1 MAKLDQLQNESTF
14 KGNSE
19 DSLLVIYIL
28 HILKKYSSPQ
38 KPLSSQEVME
48 YLKENYSIGSSDKSN
63 TQRKKVRRHLDTLH
77 ESYWNDCVK
86 KVEGKTRNGH
96 KWYYDISEDEI
107 ANEEGTIY
115 ETLSKEEIDFIIDII
130 TSSKII
136 NYTSTIGIVNKLL
149 KKTKYSK
156 AERIAKLRKIENE
169 EWPKSIN
176 KEFVLLKRSI
186 QSCIDEIRKIKF
198 DYEHKES
205 ILATPYGWDS
215 DESGK
220 YILIA
225 KVDGAPQGEFGTF
238 LLEKIH
244 NLEKLDLD
252 YSDFDDTYFD
262 KSYGRPDVLSM
273 ESLFSNIKIINAAIE
288 DNKGIEFKY
297 LSYVV
302 RDDRVIVVGKD
313 KRVLPHRL
321 VFHDGKYYLIGYEEE
336 QAKIDYYRV
345 DLISQMGYSSSKIKI
360 SDWDAQLLYGVQ
372 RAREVEKH
380 PLMMAGTDILV
391 IFKVA
396 ESALD
401 RVIDA
406 FAVKPNKFEVTNEKR
421 NIRDSSGKG
430 FHEERLVKVQVR
442 TTAEEAFRWALA
454 NADAVEIDTQDIRD
468 KIARIAEPIY
478 QLYTQ
483 TISDKVRENIDY
495 VLQEGTFKISSKVDV
510 DTAYE
515 TYKELSKRGKLEVV
529 NNIGIASDEV
539 CDIGD
544 YLGDFINAER
554 LYIFAPQIKNLS
566 WASRLVNVKTLD
578 LNQVQMDGLSWMK
591 EMKKLKQIYL
601 IVSSISDL
609 SVLSE
614 HKDIA
619 HLDISD
625 TNVSDISFIEKYQNL
640 TYLNIVG
647 CPIEDYLPLFKTQSR
662 LECLEID
669 EKALEKIGEEN
680 IRKHHIG
687 IDLIIRKNSP
697 FWRSLI

>member
-1 MAKLDQLQNESTF
+1 MEKLELFQNESTS

-28 HILKKYSSPQ
+28 HILKKYSSAK
-38 KPLSSQEVME
+38 KPLSSGEVME
-48 YLKENYSIGSSDKSN
+48 YLKEDYAIGSSDKSN
-63 TQRKKVRRHLDTLH
+63 TQRKKVRRHLDTLC
-77 ESYWNDCVK
+77 ESYWNNCIK
-86 KVEGKTRNGH
+86 KVEGTTRNGH
-96 KWYYDISEDEI
+96 KWYYDISKDQI
-107 ANEEGTIY
+107 SNEEGAIY

-136 NYTSTIGIVNKLL
+136 NYTSTMSIVNKLL

-238 LLEKIH
+238 LLEKIQ
-244 NLEKLDLD
+244 NMKKVDLD
-252 YSDFDDTYFD
+252 DSDLDDTYFD

-273 ESLFSNIKIINAAIE
+273 ESLFSNIKIITAAIE
-288 DNKGIEFKY
+288 DKRGLKFKY
-297 LSYVV
+297 LSYGV
-302 RDDRVIVVGKD
+302 RDKRVIVDGKG

-321 VFHDGKYYLIGYEEE
+321 VFNDGKYYLIGYDEE

-345 DLISQMGYSSSKIKI
+345 DLISKLSYSSEKIKI
-360 SDWDAQLLYGVQ
+360 SDWNEQVLYGVQ

-380 PLMMAGTDILV
+380 PLMMAGTEALV
-391 IFKVA
+391 TFKVA

-406 FAVKPNKFEVTNEKR
+406 FAVKPNKFDVTNEKR

-442 TTAEEAFRWALA
+442 TTTEEAFRWALA

-529 NNIGIASDEV
+529 DNIGIAGEKII
-539 CDIGD
+539 DIGD

-554 LYIFAPQIKNLS
+554 LYISAPQVKNLS
-566 WASRLVNVKTLD
+566 WASKLVNVTNLE
-578 LNQVQMDGLSWMK
+578 LIQVQMDDLSWMK
-591 EMKKLKQIYL
+591 EMKKIRQVHL
-601 IVSSISDL
+601 IESTISDL

-614 HKDIA
+614 HKDIDY
-619 HLDISD
+619 LDISD
-625 TNVSDISFIEKYQNL
+625 TNVRDISFIEKYQKL
-640 TYLNIVG
+640 TCLNIVS
-647 CPIEDYLPLFKTQSR
+647 CPIEDYSPLFTTQSR
-662 LECLEID
+662 LKCLEID

-680 IRKHHIG
+680 IRGCHIG
-687 IDLIIRKNSP
+687 IDIIKRKNSP
-697 FWRSLI
+697 FWRFLT